1 MGKEEFN
8 KLKVK
13 DQVEYINQKLD
24 KKSLTEICKDINI
37 SRATVRKR
45 FLKQGYV
52 FNKNNNKYIYSS
64 EENNEAQK
72 ENKHENNTKVLE
84 EKIQVLESKIEAIEN
99 KLNNNYKYIYSSEE
113 NNEAQKE
120 NKHENNTKVLEEKIQ
135 VLESKIEAIENKL
148 NNNFSGVNIKKFE
161 GKTVSRCYRLYE
173 EVQKEFS
180 KFCKENSNYKVQ
192 DILSM
197 ALYEYMKD
205 YKL

>member
-13 DQVEYINQKLD
+13 DQVEYINQKLENQT
-24 KKSLTEICKDINI
+24 LTDVCKEIQI
-37 SRATVRKR
+37 SRSTVRER

-52 FNKNNNKYIYSS
+52 FNKNNNKYILSS

-72 ENKHENNTKVLE
+72 ENKYENNTKVLE
-84 EKIQVLESKIEAIEN
+84 EKIQALESKIEAIEN
-99 KLNNNYKYIYSSEE
+99 KLNNNSSE
-113 NNEAQKE
+113 
-120 NKHENNTKVLEEKIQ
+120 L
-135 VLESKIEAIENKL
+135 
-148 NNNFSGVNIKKFE
+148 NIKKFE

-173 EVQKEFS
+173 EVQKDFS

-197 ALYEYMKD
+197 ALYEYMKNQNNE
-205 YKL
+205 

>member
-1 MGKEEFN
+1 MEKEEFN

-37 SRATVRKR
+37 SRATIRKR
-45 FLKQGYV
+45 FLKQGYE
-52 FNKNNNKYIYSS
+52 FNKIQNKYICSLELNNKAE
-64 EENNEAQK
+64 EENKCN
-72 ENKHENNTKVLE
+72 NNTKVLE
-84 EKIQVLESKIEAIEN
+84 EKIQIED
-99 KLNNNYKYIYSSEE
+99 KLNNDDSI
-113 NNEAQKE
+113 
-120 NKHENNTKVLEEKIQ
+120 
-135 VLESKIEAIENKL
+135 
-148 NNNFSGVNIKKFE
+148 NIKKFE

-197 ALYEYMKD
+197 ALYEYMK
-205 YKL
+205 KE

>member
-13 DQVEYINQKLD
+13 DQVEYINQKLENQT
-24 KKSLTEICKDINI
+24 LTDVCKEIQI
-37 SRATVRKR
+37 SRSTVRER

-52 FNKNNNKYIYSS
+52 FNKNNNKYILSS

-72 ENKHENNTKVLE
+72 ENKYENNTKVLE
-84 EKIQVLESKIEAIEN
+84 EKIQALESKIEAIEN
-99 KLNNNYKYIYSSEE
+99 KLNNNSSE
-113 NNEAQKE
+113 
-120 NKHENNTKVLEEKIQ
+120 L
-135 VLESKIEAIENKL
+135 
-148 NNNFSGVNIKKFE
+148 NIKKFE

-197 ALYEYMKD
+197 ALYDYMKN
-205 YKL
+205 KK

>member
-99 KLNNNYKYIYSSEE
+99 KLNNNSS
-113 NNEAQKE
+113 
-120 NKHENNTKVLEEKIQ
+120 
-135 VLESKIEAIENKL
+135 S
-148 NNNFSGVNIKKFE
+148 VNIKKFE

>member
-13 DQVEYINQKLD
+13 NQIEYINKKLE
-24 KKSLTEICKDINI
+24 KKSLKEICKDINI
-37 SRATVRKR
+37 SRSTVRKR

-52 FNKNNNKYIYSS
+52 FNKNNNKYIYSF
-64 EENNEAQK
+64 EVNNEAQK
-72 ENKHENNTKVLE
+72 ENKYENNTKVLE

-99 KLNNNYKYIYSSEE
+99 KLNNNS
-113 NNEAQKE
+113 
-120 NKHENNTKVLEEKIQ
+120 
-135 VLESKIEAIENKL
+135 
-148 NNNFSGVNIKKFE
+148 SGVNIKKFE

-173 EVQKEFS
+173 EVQKEFI

-197 ALYEYMKD
+197 ALYDYMKNSKGSN
-205 YKL
+205 KL

>member
-13 DQVEYINQKLD
+13 DQVEYINQKLENQT
-24 KKSLTEICKDINI
+24 LTDVCKEIQI
-37 SRATVRKR
+37 SRSTVRER

-52 FNKNNNKYIYSS
+52 FNKNNNKYILSS

-72 ENKHENNTKVLE
+72 ENKCENNTKVLE
-84 EKIQVLESKIEAIEN
+84 EKIQALESKIEAIEN
-99 KLNNNYKYIYSSEE
+99 KLNNNSSE
-113 NNEAQKE
+113 
-120 NKHENNTKVLEEKIQ
+120 L
-135 VLESKIEAIENKL
+135 
-148 NNNFSGVNIKKFE
+148 NIKKFE

-173 EVQKEFS
+173 EVQKDFS

-197 ALYEYMKD
+197 ALYEYMENK
-205 YKL
+205 K

>member
-37 SRATVRKR
+37 SRSTVRKR

-72 ENKHENNTKVLE
+72 ENKHE
-84 EKIQVLESKIEAIEN
+84 
-99 KLNNNYKYIYSSEE
+99 KY
-113 NNEAQKE
+113 
-120 NKHENNTKVLEEKIQ
+120 
-135 VLESKIEAIENKL
+135 
-148 NNNFSGVNIKKFE
+148 
-161 GKTVSRCYRLYE
+161 
-173 EVQKEFS
+173 
-180 KFCKENSNYKVQ
+180 
-192 DILSM
+192 
-197 ALYEYMKD
+197 
-205 YKL
+205 

>member
-13 DQVEYINQKLD
+13 DQVEYINQRLD

-37 SRATVRKR
+37 SRATIRKR
-45 FLKQGYV
+45 FLKQGYE
-52 FNKNNNKYIYSS
+52 FNKIQNKYICSLELNNKAE
-64 EENNEAQK
+64 EENKCN
-72 ENKHENNTKVLE
+72 NNTKVLE
-84 EKIQVLESKIEAIEN
+84 EKIQVLESKIETIEN
-99 KLNNNYKYIYSSEE
+99 KLNNY
-113 NNEAQKE
+113 
-120 NKHENNTKVLEEKIQ
+120 
-135 VLESKIEAIENKL
+135 ESI
-148 NNNFSGVNIKKFE
+148 NIKKFE

-197 ALYEYMKD
+197 ALYEYMK
-205 YKL
+205 KSN